1 MKRTVPLLLALLLTL
16 TMPACAAS
24 EAVAAEKPAFSDVP
38 ASAWYAEAVHYV
50 SERGLMDGTGGG
62 KFSPDDTFTRAQLA
76 TVLYRIAGQPDVTG
90 EDGFSDTKTGAWYA
104 DAVLWASRS
113 GVVNGIGGGQYG
125 TNKPTAQEQ
134 LVTML
139 WRMEGEPEAETVADS
154 SAYAAKAVGWA
165 RTNGIAPM
173 TADYTFAPKENA
185 TRAQIA
191 AVLQGYLRGKENAAV
206 SEISLTLNGRPVTV
220 AWESNASVDA
230 LRELLRD
237 GPLTVEMTPYGGFE
251 QVGFLDTSLPRN
263 DVQTVT
269 SAGDIVLYS
278 GNQMVVFYS
287 SNSWAYTRL
296 GRITDKSRAELQDM
310 LGAGHVTAVLS
321 SADTNDP

>member
-191 AVLQGYLRGKENAAV
+191 AVLQGISAREGERCCERNKPHAQRAAGYGRMGEQRFRGCSSGAAAR
-206 SEISLTLNGRPVTV
+206 RP
-220 AWESNASVDA
+220 ADGGNDA
-230 LRELLRD
+230 VRR
-237 GPLTVEMTPYGGFE
+237 V
-251 QVGFLDTSLPRN
+251 
-263 DVQTVT
+263 
-269 SAGDIVLYS
+269 
-278 GNQMVVFYS
+278 
-287 SNSWAYTRL
+287 
-296 GRITDKSRAELQDM
+296 
-310 LGAGHVTAVLS
+310 
-321 SADTNDP
+321 